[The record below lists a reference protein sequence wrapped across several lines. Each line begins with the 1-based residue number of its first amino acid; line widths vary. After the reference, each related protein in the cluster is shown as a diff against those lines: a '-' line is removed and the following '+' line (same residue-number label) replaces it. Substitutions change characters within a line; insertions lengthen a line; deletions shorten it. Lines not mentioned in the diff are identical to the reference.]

1 MERIRLK
8 TSLFNLKHSLQLLT
22 GMGAKLAC
30 SAHFISGFDPQHIRC
45 DLQAYSRAFH
55 LLSFK
60 YSSDSVQAELCGA
73 GKRTAQFVP
82 KAGSTLLP
90 SGCEPRLNLPSLLQP
105 GDINSRNS
113 RVTETAIDG
122 KTQKLSDEILKE
134 DIENGFDTRA
144 LLVVRDGKLIS
155 ESYGPGISND
165 TRLLGWSMTKS
176 LTAIL
181 FGRMEQLGL
190 ADPQSDQLFP
200 EWQHDQRREITL
212 EHLLQMRSGLRF
224 DERYLPGSD
233 VTRMLFTDPNCWQRA
248 LDSPLIHPPGAFFD
262 YASGST
268 NLLTRWMQLRL
279 GGTQACMDFLYRELL
294 WPLGMSNTLFEM
306 DASGVLVGSSYT
318 YATGRDWAQLAA
330 LLLNR
335 GRHSGQ
341 QIVSEDWVARALRPN
356 ASDNDDRY
364 GYQIWLNSG
373 DRQSQRYTDLP
384 QDACFMLGNHE
395 QKIMMAPS
403 LNTAIVRLGWCA
415 AEYPIEERFRRFL

>member
-8 TSLFNLKHSLQLLT
+8 TSLFNLRHSLQLLT

-30 SAHFISGFDPQHIRC
+30 SAHFISGFDPQRIRR

-55 LLSFK
+55 LLSLK
-60 YSSDSVQAELCGA
+60 YSNDSVQAELGGA

-82 KAGSTLLP
+82 RAGSTLIP
-90 SGCEPRLNLPSLLQP
+90 SGREPGLNLPTWTQP
-105 GDINSRNS
+105 GEVGSH
-113 RVTETAIDG
+113 VTETAIDSE
-122 KTQKLSDEILKE
+122 TQKLSDDILAE
-134 DIENGFDTRA
+134 DTVNGFDTRA
-144 LLVVRDGKLIS
+144 LIVVRDGKLIS
-155 ESYGPGISND
+155 ESYGPGISNN

-181 FGRMEQLGL
+181 LGRMEQLGL
-190 ADPQSDQLFP
+190 ADPHSDQLFP
-200 EWQHDQRREITL
+200 EWQHDQRSEITL

-268 NLLTRWMQLRL
+268 NLLTRWIQLRL
-279 GGTQACMDFLYRELL
+279 GGTQACVDFLYRELL

-335 GRHSGQ
+335 GRHGDQ
-341 QIVSEDWVARALRPN
+341 QIVGEDWVARALRPN
-356 ASDNDDRY
+356 ASENDDRY

-373 DRQSQRYTDLP
+373 DRQSQRYTGLP

-395 QKIMMAPS
+395 QKILMIPS
-403 LNTAIVRLGWCA
+403 LNTAVVRLGWCA